1 MKTPKIVI
9 GAHFAAIRRLKQLGN
24 LAFFMVNIVHFTII
38 YDKSTKSGFMDISP
52 KDEQMISLLRGNAR
66 LSVSEIA
73 RRLSVSRTAAQMR
86 LEKLER
92 NGVIDGYT
100 VRLSSRFLK
109 DRVSAL
115 VMIKSPPGNRPRVE
129 NALSKMR
136 QLTSLYS
143 ISGVFDLYAIVSAP
157 SVGELDAAIDAIG
170 RLDGVD
176 DTMSS
181 VILAPK
187 IDR

>member
-1 MKTPKIVI
+1 
-9 GAHFAAIRRLKQLGN
+9 
-24 LAFFMVNIVHFTII
+24 
-38 YDKSTKSGFMDISP
+38 MDISD
-52 KDEQMISLLRGNAR
+52 KDQQLISLLRENAR

-92 NGVIDGYT
+92 NGVIDGYS
-100 VRLSSRFLK
+100 VRLSAGFLK
-109 DRVSAL
+109 DRVRAL
-115 VMIKSPPGNRPRVE
+115 VMIKSPPANRVKIE
-129 NALSKMR
+129 NALFKIP

-143 ISGVFDLYAIVSAP
+143 ISGTFDLYAVISATSVS
-157 SVGELDAAIDAIG
+157 ELDTAIDAIG

-181 VILAPK
+181 VILSTK

>member
-1 MKTPKIVI
+1 MTD
-9 GAHFAAIRRLKQLGN
+9 QLI
-24 LAFFMVNIVHFTII
+24 A
-38 YDKSTKSGFMDISP
+38 GFMDISD
-52 KDEQMISLLRGNAR
+52 KDEQLISLLRENAR
-66 LSVSEIA
+66 LSVAEIA

-92 NGVIDGYT
+92 NGVIDGYS
-100 VRLSSRFLK
+100 VQLSASFLK
-109 DRVSAL
+109 DRVRAL
-115 VMIKSPPGNRPRVE
+115 VMIKSPPGNRAKIE

-143 ISGVFDLYAIVSAP
+143 ISGVFDLYAVISAP
-157 SVGELDAAIDAIG
+157 SVGELDAVIDEIG

-181 VILAPK
+181 VILSTK

>member
-1 MKTPKIVI
+1 
-9 GAHFAAIRRLKQLGN
+9 
-24 LAFFMVNIVHFTII
+24 
-38 YDKSTKSGFMDISP
+38 MDISG
-52 KDEQMISLLRGNAR
+52 KDQQLVSLLRENAR

-92 NGVIDGYT
+92 NGVIDGYS
-100 VRLSSRFLK
+100 VRLSARFLK
-109 DRVSAL
+109 DRVRAL
-115 VMIKSPPGNRPRVE
+115 VMIKSPPANRIKIE
-129 NALSKMR
+129 NALSKTP

-143 ISGVFDLYAIVSAP
+143 ISGAFDLYAIISAA
-157 SVGELDAAIDAIG
+157 SVGELDIAIDAIG

-181 VILAPK
+181 VILSTK
-187 IDR
+187 INR

>member
-1 MKTPKIVI
+1 MTN
-9 GAHFAAIRRLKQLGN
+9 QLN
-24 LAFFMVNIVHFTII
+24 V
-38 YDKSTKSGFMDISP
+38 GFMDISH
-52 KDEQMISLLRGNAR
+52 KDEQLISLLRENAR

-92 NGVIDGYT
+92 NGVIDGYS
-100 VRLSSRFLK
+100 VRLSAKFLK
-109 DRVSAL
+109 DRVRAL
-115 VMIKSPPGNRPRVE
+115 VMIKSPPGNRSKIE

-143 ISGVFDLYAIVSAP
+143 ISGVFDLYAVISAP
-157 SVGELDAAIDAIG
+157 SVGELDAAIDEIG
-170 RLDGVD
+170 RLDGVE

-181 VILAPK
+181 VILSTK

>member
-1 MKTPKIVI
+1 ME
-9 GAHFAAIRRLKQLGN
+9 FS
-24 LAFFMVNIVHFTII
+24 
-38 YDKSTKSGFMDISP
+38 D
-52 KDEQMISLLRGNAR
+52 KDEHLISLLRENAR

-92 NGVIDGYT
+92 NGIIAGYS
-100 VRLSSRFLK
+100 VRLSEKILK
-109 DRVSAL
+109 GQVRAL
-115 VMIKSPPGNRPRVE
+115 VMIKSPPGNRTKIE
-129 NALSKMR
+129 NALSEIP
-136 QLTSLYS
+136 QLTTLYS
-143 ISGVFDLYAIVSAP
+143 ISGAFDLSAVISAA
-157 SVGELDAAIDAIG
+157 SVADLDAVIDEIG

-181 VILAPK
+181 VILSTK